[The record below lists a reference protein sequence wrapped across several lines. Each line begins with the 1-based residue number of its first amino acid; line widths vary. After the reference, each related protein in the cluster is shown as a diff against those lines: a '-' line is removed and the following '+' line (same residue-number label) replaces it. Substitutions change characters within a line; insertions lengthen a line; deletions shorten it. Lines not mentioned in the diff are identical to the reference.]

1 MSKVIRGSS
10 ERALAVAEA
19 NGLTF
24 DEAVDLMQE
33 AQNKKDKPVSKKKA
47 QMTFHSDGTY
57 SAGPR

>member
-1 MSKVIRGSS
+1 MSKVVRGSS

-24 DEAVDLMQE
+24 SETVDLMQK
-33 AQNKKDKPVSKKKA
+33 AQRKRDRAVSKKKV

-57 SAGPR
+57 SAGPK